1 MENKIVVKGV
11 NKSFKTHHVLTGVDL
26 TVTASSIYALLGA
39 NGSGKSTLLKI
50 ITGLH
55 GMDTGSVLINGLEIT
70 NNLHQIRQTFSLSSQ
85 KTTTDDVLTGFEN
98 LQLIAELRHLTNPA
112 KIADALLTQFDLTEA
127 RDRRVATY
135 SGGMQRRLDIAM
147 SLVGEPEILFLD
159 EPTTGLDPK
168 SRNDLWEVILDLKR
182 RGKTIFLTTQYL
194 EEADQ
199 LADQIG
205 FLQNGRIVATGTP
218 TEMKTLGGHSRLQ
231 LIFPSTDAIESTLK
245 LLLTFDVSKQPDGS
259 LMVNLDDGVS
269 TSLKVLTLLAT
280 HNIPLS
286 SFQVLAPTLDDT
298 FMQLIKGG

>member
-11 NKSFKTHHVLTGVDL
+11 NNSFKKNQVLKGVNL
-26 TVTASSIYALLGA
+26 TVKSGSIYALLGA

-55 GMDTGSVLINGLEIT
+55 AMDSGEVFINDLEIT
-70 NNLHQIRQTFSLSSQ
+70 HNPRRIRQTFSLNSQ
-85 KTTTDDVLTGFEN
+85 TTTTDEILTGFEN
-98 LQLIAELRHLTNPA
+98 LQLIAKLRHLPNTDEV
-112 KIADALLTQFDLTEA
+112 ADKLLAQFDLTEA

-135 SGGMQRRLDIAM
+135 SGGMQRRLDIAV

-168 SRNDLWEVILDLKR
+168 SRNDLWAAILDLKQ

-205 FLQNGRIVATGTP
+205 FLQNGHIVATGAP
-218 TEMKTLGGHSRLQ
+218 AEMKQLGGHSRLQ
-231 LIFPSTDAIESTLK
+231 LIFPTTDAIESAQK
-245 LLLTFDVSKQPDGS
+245 ILLDFNMSVGTDGS
-259 LMVNLDDGVS
+259 LLIDLTDGVT
-269 TSLKVLTLLAT
+269 TSLKALTLLSN
-280 HNIPLS
+280 HDIPIS
-286 SFQVLAPTLDDT
+286 SFQVLTPTLDDT
-298 FMQLIKGG
+298 FMQLIKEA

>member
-1 MENKIVVKGV
+1 MENKIVVKGI
-11 NKSFKTHHVLTGVDL
+11 NKSFKKNQVLKRVNL
-26 TVTASSIYALLGA
+26 TVKSGSIYALLGA

-55 GMDTGSVLINGLEIT
+55 TMDSGEVFINDLEIIH
-70 NNLHQIRQTFSLSSQ
+70 NPRQIRQTFSLNSQ
-85 KTTTDDVLTGFEN
+85 TTTTDEILTGFEN
-98 LQLIAELRHLTNPA
+98 LQLIAKLRHLPNTDEV
-112 KIADALLTQFDLTEA
+112 ADKLLAQFDLTEA

-168 SRNDLWEVILDLKR
+168 SRNDLWAVILDLKQ

-205 FLQNGRIVATGTP
+205 FLQNGHIVATGTP
-218 TEMKTLGGHSRLQ
+218 AEMKQLGGHSRLQ
-231 LIFPSTDAIESTLK
+231 LIFPTTDAIESAQK
-245 LLLTFDVSKQPDGS
+245 ILLDFNMSVGTDGS
-259 LMVNLDDGVS
+259 LLIDLTDGVT
-269 TSLKVLTLLAT
+269 TSLKALTLLSN
-280 HNIPLS
+280 HDIPIS

-298 FMQLIKGG
+298 VKGSLKM

>member
-1 MENKIVVKGV
+1 MENKIVVKGI
-11 NKSFKTHHVLTGVDL
+11 NKSFKKNQVLKRVNL
-26 TVTASSIYALLGA
+26 TVKSGSIYALLGA

-55 GMDTGSVLINGLEIT
+55 TMDSGEVFINDLEIIH
-70 NNLHQIRQTFSLSSQ
+70 NPRQIRQTFSLNSQ
-85 KTTTDDVLTGFEN
+85 TTTTDEILTGFEN
-98 LQLIAELRHLTNPA
+98 LQLIAKLRHLPNTDEV
-112 KIADALLTQFDLTEA
+112 ADKLLAQFDLTEA

-168 SRNDLWEVILDLKR
+168 SRNDLWAVILDLKQ

-205 FLQNGRIVATGTP
+205 FLQNGHIVATGTP
-218 TEMKTLGGHSRLQ
+218 AEMKQLGGHSRLQ
-231 LIFPSTDAIESTLK
+231 LIFPTTDAIESAQK
-245 LLLTFDVSKQPDGS
+245 ILLDFNMSVGTDGS
-259 LMVNLDDGVS
+259 LLIDLTDGVT
-269 TSLKVLTLLAT
+269 TSLKALTLLSN
-280 HNIPLS
+280 HDIPIS

-298 FMQLIKGG
+298 FMQLIKEA

>member
-1 MENKIVVKGV
+1 MENKIVVNGV
-11 NKSFKTHHVLTGVDL
+11 NKSFKNHHVLAGVDL
-26 TVTASSIYALLGA
+26 TVSSGSIYALLGA

-55 GMDTGSVLINGLEIT
+55 DMDTGEVTVNGLELT
-70 NNLHQIRQTFSLSSQ
+70 RNLRQIRQTFSLNSQ
-85 KTTTDDVLTGFEN
+85 TSTTDGVLTGFEN
-98 LQLIAELRHLTNPA
+98 LQLIAKLRHLPDPT
-112 KIADALLTQFDLTEA
+112 KVADDLLNQFDLTDA
-127 RDRRVATY
+127 RDRRVAAY

-205 FLQNGRIVATGTP
+205 FLQNGHIVATGTP
-218 TEMKTLGGHSRLQ
+218 SEMKKLGGHSRLQ
-231 LIFPSTDAIESTLK
+231 LILPNTDAIESAVK
-245 LLLTFDVSKQPDGS
+245 LLSDFDISEQEDGS
-259 LMVNLDDGVS
+259 LMVNLDAGVS
-269 TSLKVLTLLAT
+269 TSLKVLTLLST

-298 FMQLIKGG
+298 FMQLIKGA